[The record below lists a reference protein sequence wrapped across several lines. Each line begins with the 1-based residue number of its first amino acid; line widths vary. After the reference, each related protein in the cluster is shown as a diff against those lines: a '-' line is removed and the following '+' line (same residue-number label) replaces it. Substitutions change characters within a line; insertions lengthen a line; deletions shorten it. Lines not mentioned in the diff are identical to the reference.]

1 MDHATSVSMPYRRK
15 REWREMAGWQCLAGR
30 SILRMEASQFGPLA
44 GTTKNTVLRFES
56 GEFVPRR
63 ETVFKI
69 DQALRERGVYPTYN
83 NKGQPRG
90 LAIGWKAYGYAYPDW
105 AASQKSLEDIGRH
118 LRSYPPPPG
127 AIRSWKG
134 VDPDAIA
141 PVADN
146 VDVAEANNPESP
158 DDSSSESPDG
168 SPSGAE
174 GMLVDRLEAEQQRL
188 LRELERL
195 RAELSF
201 EADEHDF

>member
-1 MDHATSVSMPYRRK
+1 MDHATSISMPYRRK

-30 SILRMEASQFGPLA
+30 SILRMEASQFGPFA
-44 GTTKNTVLRFES
+44 GTTKNTILRFES

-83 NKGQPRG
+83 TKGQPRG
-90 LAIGWKAYGYAYPDW
+90 LVIGWKAYGYAYPDW
-105 AASQKSLEDIGRH
+105 AKSQKSLEDIGRH

-134 VDPDAIA
+134 VDPDAVA
-141 PVADN
+141 PV
-146 VDVAEANNPESP
+146 VDIGVAESP
-158 DDSSSESPDG
+158 DDT
-168 SPSGAE
+168 PSGAE

-195 RAELSF
+195 RKELSF

>member
-30 SILRMEASQFGPLA
+30 SILRMEASQFGPVA
-44 GTTKNTVLRFES
+44 GTTKNTILRFES

-105 AASQKSLEDIGRH
+105 AKSQKSLEDIGRH

-127 AIRSWKG
+127 SIRSWKG

-146 VDVAEANNPESP
+146 VEVAEAINP
-158 DDSSSESPDG
+158 ESPDG